1 MMGRKG
7 KTVMALLLFIG
18 VGAQGKAGSLQT
30 GTEVGNKAPEIIEK
44 SLNGEELK
52 LSSLQGKLVLIDFWA
67 AWCPPCRRENPHVV
81 SAYEKYK
88 NMSFKNGEGFTILG
102 VSLDHTK
109 ADWEKAIKD
118 DGLVWKTHVS
128 DLKGWS
134 SKHASIYGV
143 RSIPTNFLVDG
154 NGIIVAKNLRG
165 KALDET
171 LEQLLK

>member
-1 MMGRKG
+1 MERKG
-7 KTVMALLLFIG
+7 KIVTAILILIG
-18 VGAQGKAGSLQT
+18 LGVQSKAANLQT
-30 GTEVGNKAPEIIEK
+30 GTEIGNRAPEIIEK
-44 SLNGEELK
+44 SLNGQELR

-81 SAYEKYK
+81 FAYEKYK
-88 NMSFKNGEGFTILG
+88 NKSFKNGQGFTVFG
-102 VSLDHTK
+102 VSLDRTK

-118 DGLVWKTHVS
+118 DGLSWNTHVS

-134 SKHASIYGV
+134 SKHASVYGV
-143 RSIPTNFLVDG
+143 QSIPTNFLIDE

-165 KALDET
+165 KALKET